1 MNAEDESRMS
11 PDQGES
17 LHDDHPICSQA
28 TDVVV
33 SVEQRINPDTTD
45 KILRRAIHCSV
56 ASGGGDMDR

>member
-28 TDVVV
+28 LFAVPH
-33 SVEQRINPDTTD
+33 Q
-45 KILRRAIHCSV
+45 LL
-56 ASGGGDMDR
+56 